1 MVDSSAP
8 VVTKDSKFDYKALDY
23 FTKRAAESS
32 PDLNIDHWC
41 GMLTQY
47 VKMFKAMGSAMSIA
61 FEDISSKVGILE
73 RNKGIHK
80 DITDG
85 IIFSYISK
93 EGELGLQKCNGDN
106 NKKTAPSK
114 DWLKYESCKQLG
126 YGIEERG
133 GWLLFLIGI

>member
-1 MVDSSAP
+1 M
-8 VVTKDSKFDYKALDY
+8 T
-23 FTKRAAESS
+23 
-32 PDLNIDHWC
+32 I
-41 GMLTQY
+41 
-47 VKMFKAMGSAMSIA
+47 
-61 FEDISSKVGILE
+61 DISSKVGILE

-133 GWLLFLIGI
+133 GWLLF